1 MFKRVSSLAVAL
13 AAFALIVGC
22 SEAPQT
28 QMKASQDAMQQA
40 QLAEAVQ
47 YAPATFQVA
56 QDTMNAAQVEM
67 QKQDSK
73 FALFRRYGKSA
84 ELFTAAQ
91 RLAEKATADAQTA
104 KEQVRKEDSALVVQ
118 IDALMVTAKDAYAA
132 APKGKGTRA
141 DLELIKTDLTS
152 TEQAYVAAVAEYT
165 NGSYLTAKTK
175 LEAVVSQLN
184 RIIGEIDAAKAK
196 LSPKK

>member
-28 QMKASQDAMQQA
+28 QMKASTDAMQQA

-47 YAPATFQVA
+47 YAPAAFQMA

-84 ELFTAAQ
+84 ELFTTAQ
-91 RLAEKATADAQTA
+91 RLAERATADAQTA

-118 IDALMVTAKDAYAA
+118 IDALMVTAKDALAA

-152 TEQAYVAAVAEYT
+152 TEQAYVAAATEYT

>member
-28 QMKASQDAMQQA
+28 QMKASTDAMQQA

-47 YAPATFQVA
+47 YAPAAFQMA

-84 ELFTAAQ
+84 ELFTTAQ
-91 RLAEKATADAQTA
+91 RLAERATADAQAA

-118 IDALMVTAKDAYAA
+118 IDALMVTAKDALAA
-132 APKGKGTRA
+132 APKGNRA

-152 TEQAYVAAVAEYT
+152 TEQAYVAAATEYT